1 MKQNITLIAI
11 ILWTTALVSA
21 QDLSFEQNFE

>member
-1 MKQNITLIAI
+1 MKQSITLIVL